1 MNERSLEVLEQYDL
15 EVQDV
20 FHGRGSFIC
29 RTDKGRKLLYPFNG
43 SENRAALLYSLQMN
57 RKESGERFVDIPLK
71 NKEEEFVSEDM
82 YGNRFILKDWVE
94 MPEWDINDIKQL
106 SLATKGLAVFH
117 KAFRLKGNE
126 VSAFEKFTEKAES
139 FSSMVEKRNREI
151 SKVYKYIRLKNNKTD
166 FEFSF
171 LRVADFFLE
180 QGRNVAKELEN
191 GVCDRLLAEAKEK
204 GIFGHGD
211 FSQHEVILFDGQA
224 HVIHPEH
231 FVCLVQT
238 EDLAHIMRKV
248 LEKNDWDI
256 NTGMAMIE
264 AYDKEKTLSED
275 EKRFLYLRLSY
286 PEKFRKLAN
295 RYYNSKKTWIAV
307 RQEEKLARLI
317 EQDKKKSM
325 FLEEIS
331 N

>member
-15 EVQDV
+15 EIKDI

-29 RTDKGRKLLYPFNG
+29 RTDKGRKLLYPFGG
-43 SENRAALLYSLQMN
+43 SKIRAELLYNLQSK
-57 RKESGERFVDIPLK
+57 RKALGECFVDIPVL
-71 NKEEEFVSEDM
+71 NKEGEFISIDM

-94 MPEWDINDIKQL
+94 TPEWDIGSISEL
-106 SLATKGLAVFH
+106 RLALKGLAVFH
-117 KAFRLKGNE
+117 KAFRLDESEREEYSN
-126 VSAFEKFTEKAES
+126 FTENAES
-139 FSSMVEKRNREI
+139 FSVIASKRNREI
-151 SKVYKYIRLKNNKTD
+151 SKVYKYIRTKNNKTD

-171 LRVADFFLE
+171 LHVAEFFLE
-180 QGRNVAKELEN
+180 QGKTVAKELEA
-191 GVCDRLLAEAKEK
+191 GICDTLNDEAKEK
-204 GIFGHGD
+204 GLFSHGD
-211 FSQHEVILFDGQA
+211 FSQHEIILFENEA

-231 FVCLVQT
+231 FICSVQV
-238 EDLAHIMRKV
+238 EDLAHIMRKI

-256 NTGMAMIE
+256 NTGMTMIE
-264 AYDKEKTLSED
+264 AYDKEKTLSAA
-275 EKRFLYLRLSY
+275 EKKFLYLRLSY

-317 EQDKKKSM
+317 EQDKKKTL
-325 FLEEIS
+325 FLEELL